1 MFAKSQENRRL
12 TTNCNLLYLFVTEFQ
27 ESNNVIVCH
36 KQSEDYGMSLRNM
49 NIVFNINI
57 VSQAKWGLVAAA
69 IFNVLLAEH
78 FVLYAGGTE
87 YLLEFL
93 TF

>member
-1 MFAKSQENRRL
+1 
-12 TTNCNLLYLFVTEFQ
+12 
-27 ESNNVIVCH
+27 
-36 KQSEDYGMSLRNM
+36 MSLRNM

-69 IFNVLLAEH
+69 IFNVSLAEH